1 MIQSQILQPVVVL
14 LAWTMIMWLWM
25 YATRIP
31 AMSEA
36 GIEPNDAR
44 RTKALD
50 ETLRGAERVMVACGY
65 RHSMLCCACWHGCWI
80 RLHVLPRAG
89 LRCMRRPQLQRRATG
104 RRR

>member
-50 ETLRGAERVMVACGY
+50 ETLLRSMSHEAPPAGRVPPLWGGTPPARRG
-65 RHSMLCCACWHGCWI
+65 
-80 RLHVLPRAG
+80 
-89 LRCMRRPQLQRRATG
+89 QRG
-104 RRR
+104 PGE

>member
-36 GIEPNDAR
+36 
-44 RTKALD
+44 
-50 ETLRGAERVMVACGY
+50 
-65 RHSMLCCACWHGCWI
+65 
-80 RLHVLPRAG
+80 
-89 LRCMRRPQLQRRATG
+89 
-104 RRR
+104 